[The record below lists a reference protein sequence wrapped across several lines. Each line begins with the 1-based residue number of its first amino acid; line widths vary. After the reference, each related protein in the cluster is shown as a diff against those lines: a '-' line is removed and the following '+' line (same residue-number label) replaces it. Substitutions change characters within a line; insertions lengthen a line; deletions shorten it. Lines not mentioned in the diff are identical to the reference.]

1 LNDLSQTNGLS
12 IEDLRL
18 LKFNISTIVKIKNH
32 IETKNKPKN
41 QENSNIENQSFSE
54 KERNEFTEKI
64 RLLKEEVLQKE
75 EENSVFKGRIGK
87 LNSFDAEKQEF
98 CDIKSRIQKELIEK
112 DREIEELRQENIEYG
127 KNHNKYDKKV
137 KKLTHENKENE
148 IIRRKNE
155 YLEIELQEFEEN
167 EIKLRK
173 KIKNLEERLE
183 EISEEGLP
191 DMEKK

>member
-1 LNDLSQTNGLS
+1 M
-12 IEDLRL
+12 E
-18 LKFNISTIVKIKNH
+18 
-32 IETKNKPKN
+32 
-41 QENSNIENQSFSE
+41 
-54 KERNEFTEKI
+54 
-64 RLLKEEVLQKE
+64 
-75 EENSVFKGRIGK
+75 
-87 LNSFDAEKQEF
+87 
-98 CDIKSRIQKELIEK
+98 
-112 DREIEELRQENIEYG
+112 
-127 KNHNKYDKKV
+127 KYDKKV